1 MVGALLIAAVAVA
14 LWLVRLPPLAS
25 DPGS

>member
-1 MVGALLIAAVAVA
+1 MVGTLLIAALAVA
-14 LWLVRLPPLAS
+14 LWLIRLPPLAS